1 MKTKTTLI
9 LWTATLCAV
18 IACIT
23 MLMRPAAP
31 PQRQIVDEPNLFPFV
46 HSLQGTSAPD
56 VNTDDHDGLVADAE
70 LRQLFDYYLSAASE
84 ATPQAI
90 REKIEQELDRTLKPR
105 AAVEAKRLLGQ
116 YLAFR
121 DAVMEMQKNPP
132 PVDPTISPIRA
143 RLMAIR
149 EIRTHYFTPEEI
161 KGMFGFDDEH
171 AEDALARVEIT
182 RDKSLTLEQ
191 KKQKLAKL
199 DAAMSPE
206 LKAEREAPLKVAKM
220 EEAVAAARANG
231 ASDDDVYHIRAK
243 IFSPEAAS
251 RLAELDTQTADW
263 KRRIGA
269 YQADRRNV
277 LANNTLSDADKQSAI
292 QQLRDAQFSGTEQ
305 MRLAAYE

>member
-1 MKTKTTLI
+1 MKTKTTII
-9 LWTATLCAV
+9 LWAATLCAV
-18 IACIT
+18 IACAM

-31 PQRQIVDEPNLFPFV
+31 PPAQRITEPNLFPFV
-46 HSLQGTSAPD
+46 HSLQGTAPPD
-56 VNTDDHDGLVADAE
+56 VNVDDHDGLVADAE
-70 LRQLFDYYLSAASE
+70 LRHMFDYYLSAESE

-90 REKIEQELDRTLKPR
+90 RAKIEEELDRTLKPH
-105 AAVEAKRLLGQ
+105 AATEAKRLLGQ

-149 EIRTHYFTPEEI
+149 QIRTHYFSPEEI

-171 AEDALARVEIT
+171 AEDAIARVEIT
-182 RDKSLTLEQ
+182 RDKTLTAEQ

-206 LKAEREAPLKVAKM
+206 LRAEREAPLKVAKM
-220 EEAVAAARANG
+220 EEAVAAARAKG
-231 ASDDDVYHIRAK
+231 ASDDDVYHLRAK
-243 IFSPEAAS
+243 MFSPEAAS

-263 KRRIGA
+263 KRRIDA
-269 YQADRRNV
+269 YLADRKNV
-277 LANNTLSDADKQSAI
+277 LANTTLSDSDKQTAI
-292 QQLRDAQFSGTEQ
+292 QQMRDTQFSGTEQ